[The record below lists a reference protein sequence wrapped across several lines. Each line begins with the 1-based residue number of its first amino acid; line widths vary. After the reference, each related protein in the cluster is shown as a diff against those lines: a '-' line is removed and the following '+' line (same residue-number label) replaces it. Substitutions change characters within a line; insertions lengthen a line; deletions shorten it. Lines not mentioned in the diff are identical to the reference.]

1 VHLDVVAV
9 LLEDAHE
16 QDGERVGAVLVVGA
30 VRAAAEGVHTHL
42 AEREPDLLTG
52 RPSVA
57 HIVRYTCSAGEG
69 SRSRRKEVTLDTRT
83 YTVMERGDGT
93 WDLKLGKSFIRRYW
107 DETAAKKA
115 LARALRNL
123 TASRALATA

>member
-1 VHLDVVAV
+1 
-9 LLEDAHE
+9 
-16 QDGERVGAVLVVGA
+16 
-30 VRAAAEGVHTHL
+30 
-42 AEREPDLLTG
+42 
-52 RPSVA
+52 
-57 HIVRYTCSAGEG
+57 
-69 SRSRRKEVTLDTRT
+69 LDTRT